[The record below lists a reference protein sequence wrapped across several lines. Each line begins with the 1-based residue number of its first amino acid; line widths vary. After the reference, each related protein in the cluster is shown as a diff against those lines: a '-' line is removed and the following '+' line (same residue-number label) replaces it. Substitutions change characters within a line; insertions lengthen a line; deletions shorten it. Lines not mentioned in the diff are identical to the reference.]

1 MIIVKNNIL
10 VIPYALLR
18 CLLFG
23 ICLAKNKFIKFA
35 HAHQKKE
42 VIQISKYSQK
52 RYRNV
57 GELSSKYAYDKD
69 GKQFES
75 DIQKHFDEAEKLYI
89 RFKEFMKSEGVTP
102 DKFRA
107 LFRRYYDE
115 FIKE

>member
-1 MIIVKNNIL
+1 MINTKMT
-10 VIPYALLR
+10 P
-18 CLLFG
+18 
-23 ICLAKNKFIKFA
+23 
-35 HAHQKKE
+35 AHQKKE

-69 GKQFES
+69 GKQ
-75 DIQKHFDEAEKLYI
+75 AEKLYI
-89 RFKEFMKSEGVTP
+89 KFKEFMKSEGVTP